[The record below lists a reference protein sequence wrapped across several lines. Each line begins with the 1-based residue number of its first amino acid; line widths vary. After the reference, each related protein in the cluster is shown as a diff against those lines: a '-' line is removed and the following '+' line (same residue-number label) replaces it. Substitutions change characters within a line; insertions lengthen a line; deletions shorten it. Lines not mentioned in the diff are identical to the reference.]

1 MWRVLSK
8 RVPQAGEPAII
19 NPMVDFGYPF
29 DELAERVIKTEK
41 ERNIPIVEDVF
52 EEILP
57 ELYGAVAKVL
67 VYIKT
72 LRT

>member
-1 MWRVLSK
+1 L
-8 RVPQAGEPAII
+8 GDL
-19 NPMVDFGYPF
+19 DFGYPF